1 MGVATKENIIIE
13 AAQAGGNIR
22 LMAAVI
28 VISVKA
34 QVVVANNKTST
45 WLIDQVLVL
54 LLGMILIVL

>member
-13 AAQAGGNIR
+13 AAQAVGNIR

-34 QVVVANNKTST
+34 QVVVVNNKTST
-45 WLIDQVLVL
+45 WSIDHVLVL
-54 LLGMILIVL
+54 LLEMILIVL

>member
-1 MGVATKENIIIE
+1 MVAATKENIIIE

-45 WLIDQVLVL
+45 WSIDHVLVL
-54 LLGMILIVL
+54 LLEMILIVL